1 MADATPRHATR
12 GGKPTLLV
20 SRVILFRPSYLGE
33 KESWS
38 ISPGISRRSRQLAPS
53 HFPLSHMILPKMSL
67 FHHSFFVLP
76 SFLPSVSRFSTV
88 ALGTMALWPF
98 RFTHDERGRRN
109 VIKLRPRVSSSSL
122 RARSRTLVLFEFLD
136 IILEKKDCSIL

>member
-76 SFLPSVSRFSTV
+76 SFLPSFRLPLFHCRSWDNGF
-88 ALGTMALWPF
+88 MALSF
-98 RFTHDERGRRN
+98 YARR
-109 VIKLRPRVSSSSL
+109 KR
-122 RARSRTLVLFEFLD
+122 
-136 IILEKKDCSIL
+136 EKKCHQVAAARFLFLSPCTVQNFGFV